1 MLTMTLAWTISMIMT
16 MTTLPRMNDDGI
28 YIKTTV
34 TTMIMIILIL
44 TSMMSKLAMAVTL
57 VMIWEVMKKMLLCD
71 LVRLLVGNNDNVDD
85 NTWDHVADGA

>member
-1 MLTMTLAWTISMIMT
+1 MLTVTLAWTISMIMT
-16 MTTLPRMNDDGI
+16 MTTLPRKNDDI

-34 TTMIMIILIL
+34 TTMILMILIL

-57 VMIWEVMKKMLLCD
+57 VMIWEVMEKMLLCD
-71 LVRLLVGNNDNVDD
+71 LVRMLVGNNDNVDD